1 MYKSNLSKYCLSSVL
16 EGIFGGGGA
25 GRRGVNL
32 DILYISFSPENKNVK
47 LDLAVRLL
55 HALFTTVPDLKTF
68 ISVAMRKILSYFI
81 LKRDNLTTVPA
92 DR

>member
-25 GRRGVNL
+25 GRRGINL

-47 LDLAVRLL
+47 LDLAVR
-55 HALFTTVPDLKTF
+55 
-68 ISVAMRKILSYFI
+68 
-81 LKRDNLTTVPA
+81 
-92 DR
+92 